1 MAPLAVDHPMVC
13 TDQPQVHTLELLHL
27 DCDLAHEL
35 LERPGMGVE
44 GDPHT
49 PTHPPQGSQFTWGR
63 PLSALHKSTKS
74 RSSVTARS
82 SPIGRLAPL
91 RSIDIDVD
99 IDTARLIALI
109 DGSEIGAAL
118 TAAFSAR

>member
-1 MAPLAVDHPMVC
+1 HRCWRPDRGSEKSGGSSSASNRRASLAPR
-13 TDQPQVHTLELLHL
+13 PQK
-27 DCDLAHEL
+27 
-35 LERPGMGVE
+35 G
-44 GDPHT
+44 
-49 PTHPPQGSQFTWGR
+49 
-63 PLSALHKSTKS
+63 
-74 RSSVTARS
+74 

-91 RSIDIDVD
+91 RSIDIDID